1 MEGESSPVKSF
12 ETETRP
18 PGGLLI
24 LLLMAALIDPGVTS
38 HNPHHP
44 VNMTWVVYNPETG
57 GLLNWS
63 SNVTPKG
70 TWWPELTFDL
80 CVLAADIN
88 GFHGPSELSDFIG
101 SPQFRALGLFDWA
114 FQGDTPCT
122 EPAPVYICPG
132 GGRIRTKLQDM
143 GELIV
148 FIAPLGDVK
157 LQERSIGSP
166 IPSKTSFR

>member
-57 GLLNWS
+57 GLLNSS
-63 SNVTPKG
+63 SNVAPKE
-70 TWWPELTFDL
+70 TWWPELTFDI

-88 GFHGPSELSDFIG
+88 SFHGHSQLSDFIG
-101 SPQFRALGLFDWA
+101 SLQFETLGLFDWA

-122 EPAPVYICPG
+122 EPTHVCVCPG
-132 GGRIRTKLQDM
+132 EEGIGTELQDV
-143 GELIV
+143 GELIL
-148 FIAPLGDVK
+148 FIALLGDVK
-157 LQERSIGSP
+157 RQERSIGSP

>member
-24 LLLMAALIDPGVTS
+24 LLLMAALIDPGATS

-44 VNMTWVVYNPETG
+44 VNMTWVIYNPETG

-63 SNVTPKG
+63 SNVAPKG
-70 TWWPELTFDL
+70 TWWPELPFHL

-88 GFHGPSELSDFIG
+88 GSHGPSQLTSSGALSFKSLAFLAGPSRGTHHAQNQHPYMSVRGEEG
-101 SPQFRALGLFDWA
+101 S
-114 FQGDTPCT
+114 
-122 EPAPVYICPG
+122 EPNCK
-132 GGRIRTKLQDM
+132 TW
-143 GELIV
+143 
-148 FIAPLGDVK
+148 
-157 LQERSIGSP
+157 GS
-166 IPSKTSFR
+166 